1 LNKSWRRQKQKRS
14 QGDEIFKSYCS
25 DDWWLLPLVM
35 TVASGSAATV
45 TFDWA
50 LTSNATPMNGGFP
63 LLGSGTISATTSAT
77 GIDPV
82 TAITGTVGGSPIT
95 GLTTFQ
101 NASNLLYLSGFA
113 LLDLNGL
120 SFENAAGQNI
130 NIFSFFSQGT
140 PPTGN
145 AYGERVLNANG
156 STAFGVGTFALVP
169 GPIVG
174 AGVPGLILASGGL
187 LAWWRRRR
195 QKSPELP
202 A

>member
-1 LNKSWRRQKQKRS
+1 MKFLKAIALMI
-14 QGDEIFKSYCS
+14 GG
-25 DDWWLLPLVM
+25 LLPLVM

-63 LLGSGTISATTSAT
+63 LLGSGTISATASAT

-101 NASNLLYLSGFA
+101 NASNLLYLNGFA

-187 LAWWRRRR
+187 LTWWRRRR
-195 QKSPELP
+195 QKI

>member
-1 LNKSWRRQKQKRS
+1 
-14 QGDEIFKSYCS
+14 
-25 DDWWLLPLVM
+25 
-35 TVASGSAATV
+35 
-45 TFDWA
+45 
-50 LTSNATPMNGGFP
+50 
-63 LLGSGTISATTSAT
+63 
-77 GIDPV
+77 V

-95 GLTTFQ
+95 ALTTFQ
-101 NASNLLYLSGFA
+101 NASNLLYLNGFA

-195 QKSPELP
+195 QKI

>member
-1 LNKSWRRQKQKRS
+1 MNTCMTKFRPPISSHS
-14 QGDEIFKSYCS
+14 QLS
-25 DDWWLLPLVM
+25 DR
-35 TVASGSAATV
+35 
-45 TFDWA
+45 
-50 LTSNATPMNGGFP
+50 
-63 LLGSGTISATTSAT
+63 
-77 GIDPV
+77 
-82 TAITGTVGGSPIT
+82 
-95 GLTTFQ
+95 
-101 NASNLLYLSGFA
+101 
-113 LLDLNGL
+113 
-120 SFENAAGQNI
+120 
-130 NIFSFFSQGT
+130 FSFFSQGT

>member
-1 LNKSWRRQKQKRS
+1 
-14 QGDEIFKSYCS
+14 
-25 DDWWLLPLVM
+25 
-35 TVASGSAATV
+35 
-45 TFDWA
+45 
-50 LTSNATPMNGGFP
+50 
-63 LLGSGTISATTSAT
+63 
-77 GIDPV
+77 
-82 TAITGTVGGSPIT
+82 
-95 GLTTFQ
+95 
-101 NASNLLYLSGFA
+101 

-174 AGVPGLILASGGL
+174 TGVPGLSLASGGL

-195 QKSPELP
+195 QKI

>member
-1 LNKSWRRQKQKRS
+1 MKFLKAIALMI
-14 QGDEIFKSYCS
+14 GG
-25 DDWWLLPLVM
+25 LLPLVM

-45 TFDWA
+45 TLDWA

-95 GLTTFQ
+95 GL
-101 NASNLLYLSGFA
+101 YLNGFA

-145 AYGERVLNANG
+145 AYGERVLNGNG

-195 QKSPELP
+195 QKI